1 MSRCN
6 AIILVGAPGTGKG
19 TQGKML
25 GALPGFFH
33 HSSGDVFRN
42 LDADSDSGRTFA
54 QYSTKGELV
63 PDALTIRVWKENIS
77 AQQVIGAYRP
87 KRDLLILDGI
97 PRNAAQAAIMDDHIS
112 VVGVVHLSC
121 ADPRPIFDR
130 LRQRALKEGRLDDAK
145 DDVIKRRWQVYE
157 QETTPVLAHYSRG
170 IVHNVEA
177 IGSQAEVLARLLA
190 VVAPIQARHAG
201 A

>member
-25 GALPGFFH
+25 GGLPGFFH

-42 LDADSDSGRTFA
+42 LDADSENGRTFA
-54 QYSTKGELV
+54 RYSTKGELV
-63 PDALTIRVWKENIS
+63 PDALTIKVWKDNIS
-77 AQQVIGAYRP
+77 AQQVTGAFRP

-97 PRNAAQAAIMDDHIS
+97 PRNAAQAAIMDEHIHCL
-112 VVGVVHLSC
+112 GVVHLSC
-121 ADPRPIFDR
+121 KDPTPIFER
-130 LRQRALKEGRLDDAK
+130 LRQRALKEGRLDDAR

-157 QETTPVLAHYSRG
+157 QETTPVLAHYDRR
-170 IVHNVEA
+170 IVHDIDA
-177 IGSQAEVLARLLA
+177 IGSQAEILARLLA
-190 VVAPIQARHAG
+190 VVAPIQARHAS